1 MKPEITYYS
10 AFFYGTLMHPDIL
23 KRVIGND
30 GAHLKICSAILLDHT
45 RHHVKQADYPAL
57 LPYTKSMTMFNCKLS
72 PEEKSVRGSLVTG
85 LSESDMR
92 LLDIYEG
99 DEYIRDIVPVHPLS
113 TPTILSPQ
121 INGHQSALPSAA
133 PHTHSPSTL
142 PPPISAHVYIWCK
155 PPTWLTPS
163 LWSYEDF
170 VKNNAWKYVGVGSA
184 DNADYMEVD
193 RRRGMGGFIVRCG
206 GGGQDRDY

>member
-1 MKPEITYYS
+1 MKPERPYS

-45 RHHVKQADYPAL
+45 RHHLKQADYPAL
-57 LPYTKSMTMFNCKLS
+57 LPYSKSRTMFNRKLS

-85 LSESDMR
+85 LSESEVR

-99 DEYIRDIVPVHPLS
+99 DEYTRDLVPVHPLS
-113 TPTILSPQ
+113 APTTLSPQ
-121 INGHQSALPSAA
+121 IHGQQTSLPSAA
-133 PHTHSPSTL
+133 PHSHCPSSL
-142 PPPISAHVYIWCK
+142 PPPIYAHTYIWCK

-163 LWSYEDF
+163 LWSFEDF
-170 VKNNAWKYVGVGSA
+170 VKNNAWKWVGVVGSA
-184 DNADYMEVD
+184 ENEHFKEVD
-193 RRRGMGGFIVRCG
+193 RRREVGGGFILRCG
-206 GGGQDRDY
+206 VGDRS